1 MMNEIIKIKME
12 ILKMKSRIKRFCNNC
27 EFLIEKEDEYSKI
40 TGMNYCSKYNY
51 RLYKN
56 CIGEKNKIF
65 PCLECNRK
73 M

>member
-56 CIGEKNKIF
+56 
-65 PCLECNRK
+65 
-73 M
+73 